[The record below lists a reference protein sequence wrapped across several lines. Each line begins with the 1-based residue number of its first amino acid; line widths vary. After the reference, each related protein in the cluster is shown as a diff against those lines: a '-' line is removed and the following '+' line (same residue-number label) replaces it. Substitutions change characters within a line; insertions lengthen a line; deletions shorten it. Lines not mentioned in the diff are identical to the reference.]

1 MSDEPPQEPVAKVKH
16 AKLDHHRRLSL
27 IWAIPI
33 VTLLIA
39 AWLAWTTLS
48 ERGPLITIT
57 FESAEGLQ
65 AGQSHVRHK
74 DVDMGTVQKV
84 QLTDDLQHVLVTV
97 RMNKEAKPLL
107 NDRTKFWVVK
117 PRFFAGSVSGLQTL
131 ISGAYIEMFPSRGG
145 TGKPTRSFV
154 GLENPPVLQ
163 TEVPGRTFLLKA
175 PRIGSITLGSPVFF
189 RDLQVGEVLG
199 WDVANMAANVTIH
212 VFVRAPFD
220 KYVHDSSRFWNASGA
235 SLKLGATGLE
245 FQVESWRALVLGG
258 IAFETPNEGKNSPIA
273 AGDHTFPLYPT
284 QDAANAATYERHIP
298 MLTNFTGS
306 VGSLAA
312 GAPVSLRGIKIGEV
326 KSVELRYDKSIDN
339 IVVAVKYE
347 VAPNRIAQLPPSH
360 GTDLD
365 SRMRELVQRGLR
377 VKVETA
383 NLITGQKQLAIDLF
397 PHAPPAALQKQN
409 DTYVIPALPGS
420 SEDVTAA
427 AGDLLAQLQAI
438 PFDQI
443 GRKLYDTL
451 TGLDGLVNSGALRDS
466 LTSLQQTMT
475 ETQSLLHNLNAGAE
489 PLLKRLPSIASSLE
503 ETVRRSDQLLGSMQ
517 QGYGGSSQFS
527 RDASQLL
534 VQLSEAARSIRVL
547 ADLLTRHP
555 EALIRGRPEAGTP

>member
-1 MSDEPPQEPVAKVKH
+1 MSEQRTQEPVAKVRH
-16 AKLDHHRRLSL
+16 ATLDRRSRLSL

-33 VTLLIA
+33 VTLLIGL
-39 AWLAWTTLS
+39 WLAWTTLS
-48 ERGPLITIT
+48 QRGPLITIT
-57 FESAEGLQ
+57 FDSAEGLQ
-65 AGQSHVRHK
+65 ADQSHVRHK

-84 QLTDDLQHVLVTV
+84 QLTDDLQHVQVTV

-131 ISGAYIEMFPSRGG
+131 ISGAYIEMFPSREG

-199 WDVANMAANVTIH
+199 WDVANMAENVTIH
-212 VFVRAPFD
+212 AFVRAPFD

-235 SLKLGATGLE
+235 SLKLGATGLQ

-258 IAFETPNEGKNSPIA
+258 LAFETPDEGKTSPV
-273 AGDHTFPLYPT
+273 AGADHIFPLYPT
-284 QDAANAATYERHIP
+284 QDAANAATYTRHIP

-312 GAPVSLRGIKIGEV
+312 GASVTLRGIKIGEV
-326 KSVELRYDKSIDN
+326 KSVELRYDQTIDN
-339 IVVAVKYE
+339 IVVAVTYE
-347 VAPNRIAQLPPSH
+347 VAPNRIAQLPA
-360 GTDLD
+360 GRGKDLD
-365 SRMRELVQRGLR
+365 SQMRELVQRGLR
-377 VKVETA
+377 VKIETA

-397 PHAPPAALQKQN
+397 PHAPPAGMQKQG

-427 AGDLLAQLQAI
+427 AGDLLAQLRAI
-438 PFDQI
+438 PFEQI
-443 GRKLYDTL
+443 GQKLNDTL
-451 TGLDGLVNSGALRDS
+451 TGLNGLVNGGALRDS
-466 LTSLQQTMT
+466 LASLQQTMG
-475 ETQSLLHNLNAGAE
+475 ETQALLHNLNAGTE
-489 PLLKRLPSIASSLE
+489 PLLKRLPAIASSLE
-503 ETVRRSDQLLGSMQ
+503 ETVKRSDELLGSVQ
-517 QGYGGSSQFS
+517 KGYGENSQFS
-527 RDASQLL
+527 RDAERLF
-534 VQLSEAARSIRVL
+534 VQLSGAARSIRVL
-547 ADLLTRHP
+547 ADLLARHP
-555 EALIRGRPEAGTP
+555 EALIRGRPETGSP